1 MNDESRKFFET
12 VRDYLLIY
20 MAKQRVMSRNTVASY
35 KQAINQ
41 YLSFLVENKSIKYE
55 TICFRDWSAAN
66 INEYLLYLENERN
79 IAASTRNQRLF
90 AIRAFM
96 KYARMANPELG
107 HASLEVQSIAK
118 ARRTQNRW
126 HFSARKLSSACF
138 PSREPLQKSDCG
150 IPVLW
155 Y

>member
-79 IAASTRNQRLF
+79 
-90 AIRAFM
+90 
-96 KYARMANPELG
+96 K
-107 HASLEVQSIAK
+107 
-118 ARRTQNRW
+118 
-126 HFSARKLSSACF
+126 
-138 PSREPLQKSDCG
+138 EPLSLL
-150 IPVLW
+150 PV
-155 Y
+155 